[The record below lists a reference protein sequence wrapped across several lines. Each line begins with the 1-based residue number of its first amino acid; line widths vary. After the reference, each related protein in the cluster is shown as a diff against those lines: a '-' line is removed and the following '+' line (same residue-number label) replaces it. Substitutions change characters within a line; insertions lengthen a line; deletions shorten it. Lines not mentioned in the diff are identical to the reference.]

1 MGVQWRDSMSVGVEQ
16 IDNQHK
22 ELLIRFDSL
31 LSACQTGRGVE
42 EVKSLQTF
50 LGVYVFTHFND
61 EECLQRLHK
70 YPAYE
75 AHKAEHVYFVEQV
88 KKLMAET
95 EEEGVSIYHVIET
108 NNLLLNWLLNHI
120 SKVDTQLGAFLMSKD
135 L

>member
-22 ELLIRFDSL
+22 ELLSRFDSL
-31 LSACQTGRGVE
+31 LSACEAGRGVAE
-42 EVKSLQTF
+42 LKSLQTF

-61 EECLQRLHK
+61 EERLQQLYK

-75 AHKAEHVYFVEQV
+75 AHKADHVYFVEQV
-88 KKLMAET
+88 MKLMAET
-95 EEEGVSIYHVIET
+95 EEEGISTRHVIKT

-120 SKVDTQLGAFLMSKD
+120 SIVDSQLGAFLMSKNP
-135 L
+135 

>member
-22 ELLIRFDSL
+22 ELLSRFDSL
-31 LSACQTGRGVE
+31 LSACQAGRGAAE
-42 EVKSLQTF
+42 LKSLQTF

-61 EECLQRLHK
+61 EERLQQLHE

-95 EEEGVSIYHVIET
+95 GEEGISTHHVIET

-120 SKVDTQLGAFLMSKD
+120 SKVDTQLGAFLMSKN